1 MSCRKYILSDNR
13 VRGLL
18 KDVSNIVDISND
30 QLKLCEN
37 EKQEIW
43 KKYTFNKNI
52 SREDITKIYQTDAY
66 FPLLCK
72 LCFSK
77 KFEVKDMLR
86 FFREPVEVLGAD
98 IDIFRTSFKDKYCA
112 LVLLVLFYND
122 FCVDDI
128 QESSISIEKYRL
140 ALEMCEMQR
149 NTAPQTIVDAFETL
163 QGFFVEKIID
173 NYHFYHDFV
182 MKVTTFV
189 FGKKYPLQTIK
200 YADIGFLRK
209 RVALKCSNDYS
220 NQFSI
225 HLKDKYIEALGK
237 RLFEDIFGDRLLD
250 VVLNPCLKN
259 KKMID
264 IFINELKKCPGKLKQ
279 LLEKKKVQMDHEE
292 NDQTLNKFF
301 LSRLR
306 FVS

>member
-1 MSCRKYILSDNR
+1 
-13 VRGLL
+13 
-18 KDVSNIVDISND
+18 
-30 QLKLCEN
+30 
-37 EKQEIW
+37 
-43 KKYTFNKNI
+43 
-52 SREDITKIYQTDAY
+52 
-66 FPLLCK
+66 
-72 LCFSK
+72 
-77 KFEVKDMLR
+77 
-86 FFREPVEVLGAD
+86 
-98 IDIFRTSFKDKYCA
+98 
-112 LVLLVLFYND
+112 
-122 FCVDDI
+122 
-128 QESSISIEKYRL
+128 
-140 ALEMCEMQR
+140 MCEMQR

-259 KKMID
+259 KKMIN